1 MRFLRLER
9 CCESGQLRPTVL
21 LNHLSDP
28 VNFFTVS
35 FTEVVIRSIPRQSC
49 YVTPLLTFPLSAT
62 VQGQPAFNGID
73 LIALTGAVIH
83 PIILTA
89 PAVVTNG
96 VVTIEFSEQA
106 IINAL
111 YIRPSLPTG
120 PPLAQGPGAA
130 PLGQIAPA
138 PAPLLSPHAPA
149 PAPKVPPPA
158 PAPAP
163 APLKAPAPAPAPN
176 YGISL
181 AIDVGEP
188 NANYR
193 STSVG
198 LNFAADT
205 VPCMVGVGGNATVP
219 VGQPFCWANAGNVEG
234 GFYRVPANAPISN
247 TTDPTLYQTA
257 R

>member
-1 MRFLRLER
+1 MLRKWATLFFSSFVRF
-9 CCESGQLRPTVL
+9 CHPFSP
-21 LNHLSDP
+21 
-28 VNFFTVS
+28 
-35 FTEVVIRSIPRQSC
+35 IRSQRLSS
-49 YVTPLLTFPLSAT
+49 TPYLVSPASSTPPLTFPLSAT
-62 VQGQPAFNGID
+62 VQGQPAFNKID
-73 LIALTGAVIH
+73 LIALTGGVIY

-89 PAVVTNG
+89 PAVVTNN

-111 YIRPSLPTG
+111 YIRSSLPTG
-120 PPLAQGPGAA
+120 APLAQGPGAA
-130 PLGQIAPA
+130 PLVQIAPA
-138 PAPLLSPHAPA
+138 PAPLLSPPAPA
-149 PAPKVPPPA
+149 PAPKLPPPA

-163 APLKAPAPAPAPN
+163 APLKAPAPAPAPAPN

-188 NANYR
+188 NAKYT

-205 VPCMVGVGGNATVP
+205 VPCMVGEGGNATVP

-247 TTDPTLYQTA
+247 TTDQTLYQTA